1 VELFNWPI
9 GTAVFGKT
17 AGAGL
22 GGIKVGFTGG
32 AGLGGVKVGAAG
44 RFIRSAA
51 VGIGGLGCERTLSI
65 PAGSLGAVTILLMPL
80 AVFLK
85 ALPIPLRLEVLANAS
100 LTPARP
106 RPMEGATLGT
116 DGIDTGADGT
126 LPIIPPAA
134 LPAAAPAPA
143 APLTASTGME
153 GTLPA
158 IERAADIPWETA
170 GGILTAGG
178 AFGAGADIA
187 LFTIPC

>member
-1 VELFNWPI
+1 M
-9 GTAVFGKT
+9 FGKT

-22 GGIKVGFTGG
+22 GGIKVGFTGA

-44 RFIRSAA
+44 RFSRSDTAGM
-51 VGIGGLGCERTLSI
+51 VGFGRARILSS
-65 PAGSLGAVTILLMPL
+65 PAGSLGAVTMLLIPPAASL
-80 AVFLK
+80 RV
-85 ALPIPLRLEVLANAS
+85 LPIPLRLEVLANAS
-100 LTPARP
+100 LTPAKP

-116 DGIDTGADGT
+116 DGIETGPDGA

-158 IERAADIPWETA
+158 IERAADMPWETA